1 VRQLITLYKWGIN
14 METVELEEEVRS
26 ALIGNADLMAVLPNG
41 ANSIYH
47 YVAPSADPT
56 RYPIIVYSPISDV
69 PAIQGDNRE
78 VAHRVTIRIHVIAAQ
93 KRFSVD
99 EQNFVMAC
107 RLIREIMQSLGFV
120 RRQTI
125 PFLDD
130 GKIMRI
136 FDFVK
141 GAKS

>member
-1 VRQLITLYKWGIN
+1 
-14 METVELEEEVRS
+14 METFELESAVRA
-26 ALIGNADLMAVLPNG
+26 ALINNADLMAVLPNG
-41 ANSIYH
+41 ENGIYH

-56 RYPIIVYSPISDV
+56 RYPIIVYSLISDV
-69 PAIQGDNRE
+69 PAIHGDDRE
-78 VAHRVTIRIHVIAAQ
+78 IAHRVTIRIHVIAAQ

-99 EQNFVMAC
+99 ERNFVMAC

-125 PFLDD
+125 PFIGE
-130 GKIMRI
+130 GKVMRI

-141 GAKS
+141 GVES